1 MCISQ
6 TDTNKYI
13 CSNLTLCLPKNST
26 FCLEGGKWT
35 QVIEVP
41 STVSLMM
48 MMPMT
53 INCRSHKLFHDESV
67 LTFREM
73 DQWARVERPRRT
85 SGTVAQLFAVF
96 LLSSFPV
103 TFTVTYCCYHYVH
116 RESLHKLLRHSWVP
130 PFSISFFIAIAE
142 GFPTALFPNVFSD
155 PTFRYCAWENLQ
167 RDLDVC
173 SVKLKVSHLV
183 GGRKKGLRPL
193 LTAVLAQTKLA
204 AEELITVPNKK
215 WMCLGGLSEGC

>member
-53 INCRSHKLFHDESV
+53 INCRSHKLFYDESV

-130 PFSISFFIAIAE
+130 PFSISFFISSWGIPYCSLSQCLLRPH
-142 GFPTALFPNVFSD
+142 FPLLCLREPAAGPRCVQCETK
-155 PTFRYCAWENLQ
+155 
-167 RDLDVC
+167 
-173 SVKLKVSHLV
+173 SVSL
-183 GGRKKGLRPL
+183 GGRKKERFASSTHGSARSDK
-193 LTAVLAQTKLA
+193 AR
-204 AEELITVPNKK
+204 
-215 WMCLGGLSEGC
+215 GGRAHHRS